1 MSVAIVDAYDDR
13 NADIRP
19 RHLPGHLQPAA
30 CTTANGRFRKFNESG
45 QASPLPR
52 TDTGWAGEISWTSR
66 PQRRHQPQQRHL
78 RRSTVH
84 R

>member
-1 MSVAIVDAYDDR
+1 MSVAIVAYDDR
-13 NADIRP
+13 NAESDLATYRATFSP
-19 RHLPGHLQPAA
+19 PA

-45 QASPLPR
+45 QASPCPGR
-52 TDTGWAGEISWTSR
+52 IPAGPAKSPWTSP